1 MITTKRDSM
10 WPLKENHKHMK
21 RILKTFCASLLV
33 LLPVAAMAQIDG
45 ELVKPRSGKFLLQ
58 NATVVTV
65 TKGTLNNTSVLVE
78 NGKIAQIGSNI
89 PANGAE
95 VIDCSGK
102 FIYPGMI
109 DGGTRLGL
117 VEVSSVAET
126 VDYAEIGDV
135 TPNMQALTT
144 VNPNAEAIG
153 VTRVS
158 GVTTVLT
165 VPTGGLFPGTA
176 ALINLNGYTPDQMYG
191 GFKAIVM
198 NFPSSGRR
206 GRMDRRSDEDIR
218 KESEKALKEANDI
231 WENAKN
237 YLELKKSGA
246 ELKYYPEMDQLSKA
260 VSGELPLLIVVDAAS
275 DIQNAIKWVA
285 DKNVK
290 VIFSGV
296 SEGWRVADEIAKAG
310 IPVITGPVQELPSR
324 QSDRYDTPYANAG
337 KMAQAGVKVAIRT
350 DEEENVRN
358 LPFHAAFAAAYGLGK
373 EEALKAITINP
384 AEIFGLQDQYGS
396 VETGKRANLVISTGD
411 PLETKSQIIHVFIDG
426 YLIPMSNRHI
436 RLYQEFLERS
446 PGLKL
451 N

>member
-1 MITTKRDSM
+1 M
-10 WPLKENHKHMK
+10 N
-21 RILKTFCASLLV
+21 RILKTFCAAMLA

-45 ELVKPRSGKFLLQ
+45 EFVKPRTGKFLLQ

-65 TKGTLNNTSVLVE
+65 TKGTLTNTSVLVE
-78 NGKIAQIGSNI
+78 NGKIAQVGSNLS
-89 PANGAE
+89 ANGAE
-95 VIDCSGK
+95 IIDCTGM

-117 VEVSSVAET
+117 VEVSSVPET
-126 VDYAEIGDV
+126 VDYAEIGSV

-144 VNPNAEAIG
+144 VNPNSEAIG

-206 GRMDRRSDEDIR
+206 GRFDRRSDEDI
-218 KESEKALKEANDI
+218 KKDSEKALKEANEI
-231 WENAKN
+231 WDNAKK
-237 YLELKKSGA
+237 YLELKNAGA
-246 ELKYYPEMDQLSKA
+246 ELQYYPEMEQLSKA
-260 VSGELPLLIVVDAAS
+260 VSGELPLLIVVDAAT
-275 DIQNAIKWVA
+275 DIQNAIKWV
-285 DKNVK
+285 DGKNIK

-296 SEGWRVADEIAKAG
+296 AEGWRVADEIAKAG
-310 IPVITGPVQELPSR
+310 IPVITGPVQELPTR

-337 KMAQAGVKVAIRT
+337 KMVKAGVKVALRT

-384 AEIFGLQDQYGS
+384 AEIFGIADQYGS
-396 VETGKRANLVISTGD
+396 IEAGKRANLVISTGD
-411 PLETKSQIIHVFIDG
+411 PLETSSQIHHVFIDG
-426 YLIPMSNRHI
+426 YMIPMSNRHI

-446 PGLKL
+446 PGLKT

>member
-1 MITTKRDSM
+1 M
-10 WPLKENHKHMK
+10 N
-21 RILKTFCASLLV
+21 RILKTFCAALLA

-45 ELVKPRSGKFLLQ
+45 EFVKPRTGKFLLQ

-65 TKGTLNNTSVLVE
+65 TKGTLTNTSVLVE
-78 NGKIAQIGSNI
+78 NGKIAQVGANI
-89 PANGAE
+89 STDGAE
-95 VIDCSGK
+95 VIDCSGM

-109 DGGTRLGL
+109 DSGTRLGL

-126 VDYAEIGDV
+126 VDYAEVGNV

-144 VNPNAEAIG
+144 VNPNSEAIG

-191 GFKAIVM
+191 GFKAVVM

-206 GRMDRRSDEDIR
+206 GRFDRRSDEDV
-218 KESEKALKEANDI
+218 KKDSEKALKDANEI
-231 WENAKN
+231 WDNAKK
-237 YLELKKSGA
+237 YSDLKSAGA
-246 ELKYYPEMDQLSKA
+246 ELQYYPEMDQLSKA
-260 VSGELPLLIVVDAAS
+260 VSGELPLLIVVNTAS
-275 DIQNAIKWVA
+275 DIQNAIKWVE
-285 DKNVK
+285 DKDIK

-310 IPVITGPVQELPSR
+310 IPVITGPVQELPTR

-337 KMAQAGVKVAIRT
+337 KMAKAGVKVALRT
-350 DEEENVRN
+350 DEEENVRD

-384 AEIFGLQDQYGS
+384 AEIFGLADQ
-396 VETGKRANLVISTGD
+396 
-411 PLETKSQIIHVFIDG
+411 
-426 YLIPMSNRHI
+426 
-436 RLYQEFLERS
+436 
-446 PGLKL
+446 
-451 N
+451 

>member
-1 MITTKRDSM
+1 M
-10 WPLKENHKHMK
+10 L
-21 RILKTFCASLLV
+21 A
-33 LLPVAAMAQIDG
+33 LLPVVAMAQIDG
-45 ELVKPRSGKFLLQ
+45 EFVKPRTGKFLLQ

-65 TKGTLNNTSVLVE
+65 TKGTLTNTSVLVE
-78 NGKIAQIGSNI
+78 NGKIVQVGANI
-89 PANGAE
+89 PTAGAE
-95 VIDCSGK
+95 VIDCSGM

-109 DGGTRLGL
+109 DSGTRLGL
-117 VEVSSVAET
+117 VEVSSVPET
-126 VDYAEIGDV
+126 VDYAEVGNV

-144 VNPNAEAIG
+144 VNPNSEAIG

-206 GRMDRRSDEDIR
+206 GRFDRRSDEDV
-218 KESEKALKEANDI
+218 KKDSEKALKDANEI
-231 WENAKN
+231 WANAKK
-237 YLELKKSGA
+237 YLELKKGGA
-246 ELKYYPEMDQLSKA
+246 ELQYYPEMDQLSKA

-275 DIQNAIKWVA
+275 DIQNAIKWVEGK
-285 DKNVK
+285 DIK

-296 SEGWRVADEIAKAG
+296 AEGWRVAEEIAKAG
-310 IPVITGPVQELPSR
+310 IPVITGPVQELPTR

-337 KMAQAGVKVAIRT
+337 KMAKAGVKVALRT
-350 DEEENVRN
+350 DGEENVRN

-384 AEIFGLQDQYGS
+384 AEIFGIADQYGS
-396 VETGKRANLVISTGD
+396 VEAGKRANLIISTGD
-411 PLETKSQIIHVFIDG
+411 PLETSSQIHHVFIDG

-446 PGLKL
+446 PGLKA

>member
-1 MITTKRDSM
+1 M
-10 WPLKENHKHMK
+10 N
-21 RILKTFCASLLV
+21 RISKTLCASMLA

-45 ELVKPRSGKFLLQ
+45 EFVKPRTGKFLLQ

-65 TKGTLNNTSVLVE
+65 TKGTLTNTSVLVE
-78 NGKIAQIGSNI
+78 NGKIVQVGTNI
-89 PANGAE
+89 STAGAE
-95 VIDCSGK
+95 VIDCTGK

-109 DGGTRLGL
+109 DSGTRLGL
-117 VEVSSVAET
+117 VEISSIPET
-126 VDYAEIGDV
+126 VDYAELGNV

-144 VNPNAEAIG
+144 VNPNSEAIG

-191 GFKAIVM
+191 GFKAVVM

-206 GRMDRRSDEDIR
+206 GRFDRRSDEDVQ
-218 KESEKALKEANDI
+218 KDSEKALKEANEI
-231 WENAKN
+231 WGNASK

-246 ELKYYPEMDQLSKA
+246 ELQFYPEMDQLAKA

-275 DIQNAIKWVA
+275 DIQNAIKWVEG
-285 DKNVK
+285 KNIK

-296 SEGWRVADEIAKAG
+296 AEGWRVADEIAKAG
-310 IPVITGPVQELPSR
+310 IPVITGPVQDLPTR

-337 KMAQAGVKVAIRT
+337 KMAKAGVKVALRT

-373 EEALKAITINP
+373 EDALRAITINP
-384 AEIFGLQDQYGS
+384 AEIFGIADQYGS
-396 VETGKRANLVISTGD
+396 VEAGKRANLIISTGD
-411 PLETKSQIIHVFIDG
+411 PLETKSQILHVFIDG
-426 YLIPMSNRHI
+426 YMIPMSNRHI

-446 PGLKL
+446 PGLKA

>member
-1 MITTKRDSM
+1 M
-10 WPLKENHKHMK
+10 N
-21 RILKTFCASLLV
+21 RILKTFCASLLA
-33 LLPVAAMAQIDG
+33 LLPLAAMAQIDG
-45 ELVKPRSGKFLLQ
+45 EFVKPRTGKFLLQ

-65 TKGTLNNTSVLVE
+65 TKGTLSNTSVLVE
-78 NGKIAQIGSNI
+78 NGKIAQVGTGISAGD
-89 PANGAE
+89 AE
-95 VIDCSGK
+95 VIDCSGLY
-102 FIYPGMI
+102 IYPGMI

-126 VDYAEIGDV
+126 VDYAEIGNV
-135 TPNMQALTT
+135 TPNMQTLTT

-206 GRMDRRSDEDIR
+206 GRFDRRSAEDI
-218 KESEKALKEANDI
+218 KKDSEKALKEANDI
-231 WENAKN
+231 WDNAKN
-237 YLELKKSGA
+237 YLKLKNAGA
-246 ELKYYPEMDQLSKA
+246 ELQYYPEMDQLSKA

-275 DIQNAIKWVA
+275 DIQSAIKWVEGKDA
-285 DKNVK
+285 K

-296 SEGWRVADEIAKAG
+296 AEGWRVADEIAKAG
-310 IPVITGPVQELPSR
+310 IPVITGPVQELPTR
-324 QSDRYDTPYANAG
+324 QSDRYDAAYANAG
-337 KMAQAGVKVAIRT
+337 KMAKAGVKVALRT

-373 EEALKAITINP
+373 EEALKAITIHP
-384 AEIFGLQDQYGS
+384 AEIFGIADQYGS
-396 VETGKRANLVISTGD
+396 VEAGKRANLVISTGD
-411 PLETKSQIIHVFIDG
+411 PLETKSQIMHVFIDG
-426 YLIPMSNRHI
+426 YRIPMSNRHI

-446 PGLKL
+446 PGLKV

>member
-1 MITTKRDSM
+1 M
-10 WPLKENHKHMK
+10 LA
-21 RILKTFCASLLV
+21 F
-33 LLPVAAMAQIDG
+33 LPMAAMAQIDG
-45 ELVKPRSGKFLLQ
+45 EFVKPRTGKFLLQ

-65 TKGTLNNTSVLVE
+65 TKGTLTNTSVLVE
-78 NGKIAQIGSNI
+78 NGKIAQVGTNI
-89 PANGAE
+89 SADGAE
-95 VIDCSGK
+95 VIDCSGM

-109 DGGTRLGL
+109 DSGTRLGL
-117 VEVSSVAET
+117 VEVSSVPET
-126 VDYAEIGDV
+126 VDYAEVGNV

-144 VNPNAEAIG
+144 VNPNSEAIG

-206 GRMDRRSDEDIR
+206 GRFDRRSDEDV
-218 KESEKALKEANDI
+218 KKDSEKALKDANEI
-231 WENAKN
+231 WDNAKK
-237 YLELKKSGA
+237 YLELKKAGA
-246 ELKYYPEMDQLSKA
+246 ELQYYPEMEQLSKA

-275 DIQNAIKWVA
+275 DIQNAIKWVEG
-285 DKNVK
+285 KNIK

-296 SEGWRVADEIAKAG
+296 AEGWRVADEIAKAG
-310 IPVITGPVQELPSR
+310 IPVITGPVQELPTR

-337 KMAQAGVKVAIRT
+337 KMAKAGVKVALRT
-350 DEEENVRN
+350 DDEENVRN

-384 AEIFGLQDQYGS
+384 AEIFGIADQYGS
-396 VETGKRANLVISTGD
+396 IEAGKRANLVISTGD
-411 PLETKSQIIHVFIDG
+411 PLETSSQIHHVFIDG
-426 YLIPMSNRHI
+426 YRVPMSNRHI

-446 PGLKL
+446 PGLKA

>member
-1 MITTKRDSM
+1 MLAFI
-10 WPLKENHKHMK
+10 
-21 RILKTFCASLLV
+21 
-33 LLPVAAMAQIDG
+33 PVVAMAQIDG
-45 ELVKPRSGKFLLQ
+45 EFVKPRTGKFLLQ

-65 TKGTLNNTSVLVE
+65 TKGTLTNTSVLVE
-78 NGKIAQIGSNI
+78 NGKIARIGADI
-89 PANGAE
+89 PADGADI
-95 VIDCSGK
+95 IDCTGM

-126 VDYAEIGDV
+126 VDYAEVGNV

-144 VNPNAEAIG
+144 VNPNSEAIG

-158 GVTTVLT
+158 GVTTALT

-191 GFKAIVM
+191 GFKAVVM

-206 GRMDRRSDEDIR
+206 GRFDRRSDEDV
-218 KESEKALKEANDI
+218 KKDAEKALKDANEI
-231 WENAKN
+231 WENAKK
-237 YLELKKSGA
+237 YLELKKAGA
-246 ELKYYPEMDQLSKA
+246 ELQYYPEMDQLAKA

-275 DIQNAIKWVA
+275 DIQNAIKWVEGK
-285 DKNVK
+285 DIK

-296 SEGWRVADEIAKAG
+296 AEGWRVADEIAKAG
-310 IPVITGPVQELPSR
+310 IPVITGPVQDLPTR

-337 KMAQAGVKVAIRT
+337 KMAKAGVKVALRT

-384 AEIFGLQDQYGS
+384 AEIFGIADHYGS
-396 VETGKRANLVISTGD
+396 VETGKRANLIIATGD
-411 PLETKSQIIHVFIDG
+411 PLETNSQIHHVFIDG
-426 YLIPMSNRHI
+426 YRIPMSNRHI

-446 PGLKL
+446 PGLKA

>member
-1 MITTKRDSM
+1 M
-10 WPLKENHKHMK
+10 N
-21 RILKTFCASLLV
+21 RILKTFCAAMLA

-45 ELVKPRSGKFLLQ
+45 EFVKPRTGKFLLQ

-65 TKGTLNNTSVLVE
+65 TKGTLTNTSVMVE
-78 NGKIAQIGSNI
+78 NGKIAQVGTNI
-89 PANGAE
+89 SADGAE
-95 VIDCSGK
+95 VIDCSGM

-109 DGGTRLGL
+109 DSGTRLGL

-126 VDYAEIGDV
+126 VDYAEVGNV

-191 GFKAIVM
+191 GFKAVVM

-206 GRMDRRSDEDIR
+206 GRFDRRSDEDV
-218 KESEKALKEANDI
+218 KKDAEKALKDANEI
-231 WENAKN
+231 WDNAKK
-237 YLELKKSGA
+237 YLELKNAEA
-246 ELKYYPEMDQLSKA
+246 ELQYYPEMDQLSKA

-275 DIQNAIKWVA
+275 DIQHAIKWVEG
-285 DKNVK
+285 KNIK

-296 SEGWRVADEIAKAG
+296 AEGWRVADQIAKAG
-310 IPVITGPVQELPSR
+310 IPVITGPVQDLPTR

-337 KMAQAGVKVAIRT
+337 KMAKAGVKVALRT

-384 AEIFGLQDQYGS
+384 AEIFGIADQYGS
-396 VETGKRANLVISTGD
+396 VEAGKRANLIVSTGD
-411 PLETKSQIIHVFIDG
+411 PLETNSQIHHVFIDG
-426 YLIPMSNRHI
+426 YRIPMSNRHI

-446 PGLKL
+446 PGLKA

>member
-1 MITTKRDSM
+1 MLALI
-10 WPLKENHKHMK
+10 
-21 RILKTFCASLLV
+21 
-33 LLPVAAMAQIDG
+33 PVAAMAQIDG
-45 ELVKPRSGKFLLQ
+45 EFVKPRTGKFLLQ

-65 TKGTLNNTSVLVE
+65 TKGTLTNTSVLVE
-78 NGKIAQIGSNI
+78 NGKIAQVGTNLSGD
-89 PANGAE
+89 GAE
-95 VIDCSGK
+95 VIDCSGMY
-102 FIYPGMI
+102 IYPGMI
-109 DGGTRLGL
+109 DSGTRLGL
-117 VEVSSVAET
+117 VEVSSVQET
-126 VDYAEIGDV
+126 VDYAEIGNV

-144 VNPNAEAIG
+144 VNPSSEAIG

-191 GFKAIVM
+191 GFKAVVM

-206 GRMDRRSDEDIR
+206 GRFDRRSDEDV
-218 KESEKALKEANDI
+218 KKDAEKSLKEANEI
-231 WENAKN
+231 WENAEK
-237 YLELKKSGA
+237 YTDLKKAGA
-246 ELKYYPEMDQLSKA
+246 ELQYYPEMDQLSKA

-275 DIQNAIKWVA
+275 DIQNAIKWVEG
-285 DKNVK
+285 KNIK

-296 SEGWRVADEIAKAG
+296 AEGWRVAEEIAKAG
-310 IPVITGPVQELPSR
+310 IPVITGPVQDLPTR

-337 KMAQAGVKVAIRT
+337 KMAKAGVKVALRT

-373 EEALKAITINP
+373 EEALKAITINA
-384 AEIFGLQDQYGS
+384 AEIFGIADQYGS
-396 VETGKRANLVISTGD
+396 VEAGKRANLIVSTGD
-411 PLETKSQIIHVFIDG
+411 PLETSSQIHHVFIDG
-426 YLIPMSNRHI
+426 YRIPMSNRHI

-446 PGLKL
+446 PGLKA

>member
-1 MITTKRDSM
+1 M
-10 WPLKENHKHMK
+10 N
-21 RILKTFCASLLV
+21 RILKTFCASLLA
-33 LLPVAAMAQIDG
+33 LLPAAAMAQIDG
-45 ELVKPRSGKFLLQ
+45 EFVKPRGGKFLLQ

-65 TKGTLNNTSVLVE
+65 TKGTLANTSVLVE
-78 NGKIAQIGSNI
+78 NGKIAQVGTGISAGD
-89 PANGAE
+89 AE
-95 VIDCSGK
+95 VIDCSGM

-117 VEVSSVAET
+117 VEVSSVPET
-126 VDYAEIGDV
+126 VDYAELGNV

-191 GFKAIVM
+191 GFKAVVM

-206 GRMDRRSDEDIR
+206 GRFDRRSDEDI
-218 KESEKALKEANDI
+218 KKDSEKALKEANEI
-231 WENAKN
+231 WDNAKN
-237 YLELKKSGA
+237 YLTLQKAGA
-246 ELKYYPEMDQLSKA
+246 QLQYYPEMEQLSKA

-275 DIQNAIKWVA
+275 DIQNAIKWVDGKDA
-285 DKNVK
+285 K

-296 SEGWRVADEIAKAG
+296 SEGWRVAEEIAKAG
-310 IPVITGPVQELPSR
+310 IPVITGPIQALPSR
-324 QSDRYDTPYANAG
+324 DSDRYDAAYANAG
-337 KMAQAGVKVAIRT
+337 KMAKAGVKVALRT

-373 EEALKAITINP
+373 EEALKAITITP
-384 AEIFGLQDQYGS
+384 AEIFGIADQYGS
-396 VETGKRANLVISTGD
+396 VEVGKRANLVIATGD
-411 PLETKSQIIHVFIDG
+411 PLETKSQIMHVFIDG
-426 YLIPMSNRHI
+426 YRIPMSNRHI

-446 PGLKL
+446 PGLTA